1 MQKTNRNIKKNYH
14 RNIFQEANAKLKETD
29 DKK

>member
-1 MQKTNRNIKKNYH
+1 MQKTNRNIKNNYH
-14 RNIFQEANAKLKETD
+14 RNISQEANAKLKEAD